1 MPTITWN
8 ALLRFKRLL
17 LLLLAAGCAATTGK
31 PAPDIAAEDAI
42 LVQLPAS
49 FANVPSCPGC
59 LSVTLTLRSDGAY
72 VVRERLG
79 SSEFYD
85 FGRWRFSGR
94 DRVLRL
100 DGGRDLPRRYVL
112 QPPDALDAQ
121 EGTQGGDLRRLAAV
135 ETLRGPFRMVGQYDG
150 KVFRECRSRIAWPLA
165 DSRAGRELHE
175 EFVKQNK
182 PSAIASIDGRFDE
195 RPGAETLV
203 VLRLPSLLNQDR
215 CPG

>member
-1 MPTITWN
+1 
-8 ALLRFKRLL
+8 LLV
-17 LLLLAAGCAATTGK
+17 LLAAGCAATQK
-31 PAPDIAAEDAI
+31 PAADIAAEDAI

-49 FANVPSCPGC
+49 FANSPSCPGC
-59 LSVTLTLRSDGAY
+59 LAVTLTLRSDGAY

-79 SSEFYD
+79 TSEFYD
-85 FGRWRFSGR
+85 FGRWRFSSR

-100 DGGRDLPRRYVL
+100 DGGRDLPRRYVM

-121 EGTQGGDLRRLAAV
+121 EGTQGGDLKRLAAV

-150 KVFRECRSRIAWPLA
+150 KVFRECRSRIAWPLGE
-165 DSRAGRELHE
+165 SRAGRDLHD
-175 EFVKQNK
+175 EFLKKKTQT
-182 PSAIASIDGRFDE
+182 AMASIDARFDE

-203 VLRLPSLLNQDR
+203 VLRVPSLLNQDR